1 MARKFRDLIDRMPKQ
16 RCERIRDRAEAML
29 IEMALQD
36 LRRSRSLT
44 QEDLAE
50 ALGLNQSA
58 LSKMEHQ
65 QDMYVSTLRRILSAM
80 GGKLKLVAE
89 FPDTEVV
96 INQFDEKWAFVY
108 KKEKRCDPA
117 NSFDHHCGDNW
128 DHTAFDSDPAPAGL
142 ERPGPVEGLHAT
154 RPGGGR
160 LSHPQE

>member
-1 MARKFRDLIDRMPKQ
+1 MGKKFRNLINRMPKQ
-16 RCERIRDRAEAML
+16 RRDRIRDRAEAIL
-29 IEMALQD
+29 IDMALQD

-50 ALGLNQSA
+50 ELGLNQSA

-96 INQFDEKWAFVY
+96 ISQFDEK
-108 KKEKRCDPA
+108 
-117 NSFDHHCGDNW
+117 
-128 DHTAFDSDPAPAGL
+128 
-142 ERPGPVEGLHAT
+142 
-154 RPGGGR
+154 
-160 LSHPQE
+160 